1 MRVYHLSSSVARST
15 VDLRN
20 YESVITEAV
29 TTVMSAKNATVTVN
43 NDSYTVSPTPTKSE
57 AIKIGRLICK
67 SALSKYCVQR
77 PVLFTGEN
85 IKPKKEELNEA
96 RTEPK
101 VKHRM
106 GGHQ

>member
-1 MRVYHLSSSVARST
+1 MRIYHLSSSAARRT

-20 YESVITEAV
+20 YESVICEAV
-29 TTVMSAKNATVTVN
+29 AIVMSGKNATVTVN
-43 NDSYTVSPTPTKSE
+43 KDSYTVSPTPTKSE

-67 SALSKYCVQR
+67 SALSQYCVQI
-77 PVLFTGEN
+77 PKLFTGEN
-85 IKPKKEELNEA
+85 VEPKKEELNES

>member
-1 MRVYHLSSSVARST
+1 MRIYHLSSSAARRT

-20 YESVITEAV
+20 YESVICEAV
-29 TTVMSAKNATVTVN
+29 TTVMSGKSVIVVVN
-43 NDSYTVSPTPTKSE
+43 KDSYTVSPTPTKSE

-67 SALSKYCVQR
+67 SALSQYCIQI
-77 PVLFTGEN
+77 PKLFTGEN
-85 IKPKKEELNEA
+85 VKPKKEELNES

-101 VKHRM
+101 AKHPM